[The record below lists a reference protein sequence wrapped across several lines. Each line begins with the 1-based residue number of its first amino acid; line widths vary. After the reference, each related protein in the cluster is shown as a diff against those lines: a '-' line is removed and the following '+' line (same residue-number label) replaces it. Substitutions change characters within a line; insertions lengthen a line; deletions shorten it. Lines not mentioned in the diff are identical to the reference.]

1 MFIMVLIIVV
11 CLLLLGVV
19 LIQNSKGG
27 GLASDFSSSN
37 QIIGVQRTGDFLE
50 KATWGLA
57 IALIGFSLMTN
68 FFINREGGSAE
79 SAISEQASEATTSA
93 PAPDLPA
100 GGAPIPTSERSGV
113 SLSYIDMAR

>member
-1 MFIMVLIIVV
+1 MYTFIMVLIILV

-57 IALIGFSLMTN
+57 IGLIGFCLMTN
-68 FFINREGGSAE
+68 FFIDRESGGAE
-79 SAISEQASEATTSA
+79 SAISDQASEV
-93 PAPDLPA
+93 PASSTPPA
-100 GGAPIPTSERSGV
+100 GPLPQ
-113 SLSYIDMAR
+113 

>member
-1 MFIMVLIIVV
+1 MYTFIMVLIILV

-68 FFINREGGSAE
+68 FFIDRGSGASE
-79 SAISEQASEATTSA
+79 SVVSDQASEAGSA
-93 PAPDLPA
+93 PVDLP
-100 GGAPIPTSERSGV
+100 GGPTP
-113 SLSYIDMAR
+113 